1 MVKKIVNSIRDGIAS
16 LAGCLFALVAAPII
30 HRSGLDNV
38 DSCPSPEDIA
48 RANKLAAKYKSEQRS
63 VGEQR

>member
-1 MVKKIVNSIRDGIAS
+1 MVKKTVNSIRDGMAF
-16 LAGCLFALVAAPII
+16 LAGCLFTLVAAPII

-48 RANKLAAKYKSEQRS
+48 RANKLAKELNREQTK
-63 VGEQR
+63 

>member
-1 MVKKIVNSIRDGIAS
+1 MVKEIVNSIRDGIAF
-16 LAGCLFALVAAPII
+16 LASCLFTLVAAPII

-48 RANKLAAKYKSEQRS
+48 RANKLAKELNREQTK
-63 VGEQR
+63 